1 VGYWDLLSSGDRL
14 EHFGLTNA
22 SKKDVKSL
30 ACVTSFL
37 ILAKPFTPVK
47 RALCFKGVFVRLIRI
62 IPIILFLSACG
73 NTGVIKMEKDKYM
86 VSVKSA
92 KVGFV
97 NAAEEK
103 VEAYKEAN
111 AFCQKQNKEVETIN
125 LDMRDSGLAQSASAT
140 LEFKCVE
147 VNKT

>member
-1 VGYWDLLSSGDRL
+1 MK
-14 EHFGLTNA
+14 FI
-22 SKKDVKSL
+22 SL
-30 ACVTSFL
+30 IS
-37 ILAKPFTPVK
+37 IL
-47 RALCFKGVFVRLIRI
+47 CI
-62 IPIILFLSACG
+62 LSACG

-111 AFCQKQNKEVETIN
+111 AFCKKQGKEVETIN
-125 LDMRDSGLAQSASAT
+125 LALRDSGLAQSASAT
-140 LEFKCVE
+140 LEFKCV
-147 VNKT
+147 

>member
-1 VGYWDLLSSGDRL
+1 
-14 EHFGLTNA
+14 
-22 SKKDVKSL
+22 VKYI
-30 ACVTSFL
+30 TPIL
-37 ILAKPFTPVK
+37 IL
-47 RALCFKGVFVRLIRI
+47 CI
-62 IPIILFLSACG
+62 LSACG

-111 AFCQKQNKEVETIN
+111 AFCQKQGKEVETIN
-125 LDMRDSGLAQSASAT
+125 LELRDSGLAQSASAT
-140 LEFKCVE
+140 LEFKCVSI
-147 VNKT
+147 N

>member
-1 VGYWDLLSSGDRL
+1 
-14 EHFGLTNA
+14 
-22 SKKDVKSL
+22 
-30 ACVTSFL
+30 
-37 ILAKPFTPVK
+37 
-47 RALCFKGVFVRLIRI
+47 VRLIRI

>member
-1 VGYWDLLSSGDRL
+1 MKFIFLVPILL
-14 EHFGLTNA
+14 
-22 SKKDVKSL
+22 V
-30 ACVTSFL
+30 
-37 ILAKPFTPVK
+37 
-47 RALCFKGVFVRLIRI
+47 
-62 IPIILFLSACG
+62 LSACS

-111 AFCQKQNKEVETIN
+111 AFCAKRSKEVETIS
-125 LDMRDSGLAQSASAT
+125 LELRDSGLAQSASAT
-140 LEFKCVE
+140 LEFKCI
-147 VNKT
+147 